1 MYAFDPANSTFVLL
15 KKYLTRVVKTF
26 PIPFVIANRLIKYIQ
41 FMTSI
46 RFHEQI
52 RVRTRTCTFDK
63 DKGYT
68 HSSIIKK
75 SVRRGSWETHHKI
88 STFLRRVCLSS
99 RQVHVN
105 LKREGSGR
113 RSKVLF
119 SRRRGRL
126 YSMSTFVCRRY
137 SRSHCP
143 LVYPEVLTR
152 FAYGSACLCHLSAK
166 TGVYSTLA
174 RSFRATPWDVLLI
187 EKSTRIQLTHPCS
200 KFSRVLL
207 LSVLPG
213 GIFGI

>member
-1 MYAFDPANSTFVLL
+1 
-15 KKYLTRVVKTF
+15 
-26 PIPFVIANRLIKYIQ
+26 
-41 FMTSI
+41 MTSI

-63 DKGYT
+63 DKGYA

-99 RQVHVN
+99 RQVRVN

-174 RSFRATPWDVLLI
+174 RSFHATPWDVLLI

-207 LSVLPG
+207 RNVLPG